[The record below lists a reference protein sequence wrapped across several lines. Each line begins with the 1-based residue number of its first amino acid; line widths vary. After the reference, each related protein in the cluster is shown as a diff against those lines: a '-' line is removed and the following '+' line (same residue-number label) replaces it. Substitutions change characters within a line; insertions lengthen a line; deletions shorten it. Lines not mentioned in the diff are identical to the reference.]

1 MKQVPEGYKM
11 VSFEVNSLFTNVP
24 FEKTI
29 EITLERIYEHK
40 QINTSRS
47 KKEMKQL
54 LTFWTKNTH
63 FTYNNTV
70 HRQNDVVAMGSPRGL
85 ILSGI
90 FMVKLENSFASTL
103 NEGMALS
110 RHFVNDMIKFVKNN
124 SIVYVLDQLNNFH
137 EQIQFNFKGKHN
149 NKLPFLDALLIKNA
163 NNTNTIVSRKPTNT
177 DIYLD

>member
-11 VSFEVNSLFTNVP
+11 MSFDVNLLFTNVP

-29 EITLERIYEHK
+29 EITLERIHEHK
-40 QINTSRS
+40 QISTSRS

-54 LTFWTKNTH
+54 LMLWTKNMH

-70 HRQNDVVAMGSPRGL
+70 HRQSDEVAMGSPLGL

-90 FMVKLENSFASTL
+90 CMVKLENSFVSTL

-110 RHFVNDMIKFVKNN
+110 RHFVNDMITFVKND

-149 NKLPFLDALLIKNA
+149 NKLPILDALLIKNA
-163 NNTNTIVSRKPTNT
+163 NNTNTILSRKPTNT

>member
-11 VSFEVNSLFTNVP
+11 VSFDVNSLFTNVP

-70 HRQNDVVAMGSPRGL
+70 HRQNDVVAMGSPREL

-110 RHFVNDMIKFVKNN
+110 
-124 SIVYVLDQLNNFH
+124 
-137 EQIQFNFKGKHN
+137 
-149 NKLPFLDALLIKNA
+149 
-163 NNTNTIVSRKPTNT
+163 
-177 DIYLD
+177 